1 MINKSS
7 PIADYM
13 AQIMRKKFLT
23 GAMVALKPQ
32 KRGLG
37 EHALYS

>member
-7 PIADYM
+7 PIADYV
-13 AQIMRKKFLT
+13 AQIMQKFLT